1 MQMASKSVQDQVNA
15 IVAEY
20 IEEEREKIAEIAK
33 KTAED
38 TADLLKKTSPRS
50 KRHGK
55 HYASGWR
62 VKSEAGSGLKR
73 ITALVYNATKPQL
86 TQLLTRKHDIKNQH
100 GGPYG
105 RSTPDPHMEDA
116 EDYGTKLYLERLERE
131 L

>member
-1 MQMASKSVQDQVNA
+1 MAKSNSVQDQINR

-20 IEEEREKIAEIAK
+20 IADEREKIAEIAK
-33 KTAED
+33 ETAQD
-38 TADLLKKTSPRS
+38 TAKLLKKTSPRS
-50 KRHGK
+50 KNHGK
-55 HYASGWR
+55 HYADGWR

-86 TQLLTRKHDIKNQH
+86 TQLLTRSHDIMNQY

-105 RSTPDPHMEDA
+105 RSKPDPHMEDA
-116 EDYGTKLYLERLERE
+116 EEYGSKLYLERLERE